1 MAEQHDQSND
11 DCLLCGAIY
20 CGEAGW
26 PLCDTPGCANVCC
39 ASCVATTG
47 LSVGDLFYCPACA
60 GGGESAAA
68 VAGGALTAAT
78 LGLVDLSKMPLS
90 LKALRSVVK
99 NARNDDPKYR
109 RLRLANPKVARAL
122 DVPPAR
128 RCLATLGF
136 VERDEGG
143 ERVLVADAKPDA
155 DVADDVAALLQGLD
169 DDDDGAPPPTAKRD
183 RDDGAATATE
193 ERDRDDGAA
202 TATEERDAKRPAT
215 GAPSEEQKPA

>member
-1 MAEQHDQSND
+1 MADQHDGSND

-99 NARNDDPKYR
+99 NVRNDDPKYR

-169 DDDDGAPPPTAKRD
+169 DDDDGA
-183 RDDGAATATE
+183 
-193 ERDRDDGAA
+193 A

>member
-1 MAEQHDQSND
+1 MAEQHDGSND

-99 NARNDDPKYR
+99 NVRNDDPKYR

-155 DVADDVAALLQGLD
+155 DVVDDVAALLQGLD
-169 DDDDGAPPPTAKRD
+169 DDDEGAPPPTAKRD

-193 ERDRDDGAA
+193 ERD
-202 TATEERDAKRPAT
+202 AKRPAA

>member
-1 MAEQHDQSND
+1 MAEQHDGSND

-39 ASCVATTG
+39 ASCVANTG

-155 DVADDVAALLQGLD
+155 DIADDVAALLQGLD
-169 DDDDGAPPPTAKRD
+169 DDDEGAPPPTAKRD

-193 ERDRDDGAA
+193 ERD
-202 TATEERDAKRPAT
+202 AKRPAA

>member
-155 DVADDVAALLQGLD
+155 DIADDVAALLQGLDD

-193 ERDRDDGAA
+193 ERD
-202 TATEERDAKRPAT
+202 AKRPAT
-215 GAPSEEQKPA
+215 GAPSEPAMDPSEEQKPA

>member
-1 MAEQHDQSND
+1 MAEQHDGSND

-99 NARNDDPKYR
+99 NVRNDDPKYR

-136 VERDEGG
+136 VERHEGG

-155 DVADDVAALLQGLD
+155 DVVDDVAALLQGLD
-169 DDDDGAPPPTAKRD
+169 DDDEGAPPPTAKRD

-193 ERDRDDGAA
+193 ERD
-202 TATEERDAKRPAT
+202 AKRPAA

>member
-1 MAEQHDQSND
+1 MAEQHDGSND

-99 NARNDDPKYR
+99 NVRNDDPKYR

-155 DVADDVAALLQGLD
+155 DIADDVAALLQGLD
-169 DDDDGAPPPTAKRD
+169 DDDEGAPPPTAKRD

-193 ERDRDDGAA
+193 ERD
-202 TATEERDAKRPAT
+202 AKRPAA

>member
-109 RLRLANPKVARAL
+109 RLRLANPKGARAL

-155 DVADDVAALLQGLD
+155 DIADDVGALLQGLD
-169 DDDDGAPPPTAKRD
+169 DDDDDGAPPP
-183 RDDGAATATE
+183 
-193 ERDRDDGAA
+193 
-202 TATEERDAKRPAT
+202 PP
-215 GAPSEEQKPA
+215 PSSPSARVA

>member
-1 MAEQHDQSND
+1 MAEQHDGSND

-99 NARNDDPKYR
+99 NVRNDDPKYR

-136 VERDEGG
+136 VERHEGG

-155 DVADDVAALLQGLD
+155 DIADDVAALLQGLD
-169 DDDDGAPPPTAKRD
+169 DDDEGAPPPTAKRD

-193 ERDRDDGAA
+193 ERD
-202 TATEERDAKRPAT
+202 AKRPAA

>member
-99 NARNDDPKYR
+99 KHIIINAQDRVVTLDEGQKPDE
-109 RLRLANPKVARAL
+109 PKVAH
-122 DVPPAR
+122 
-128 RCLATLGF
+128 G
-136 VERDEGG
+136 
-143 ERVLVADAKPDA
+143 LVAERPF
-155 DVADDVAALLQGLD
+155 
-169 DDDDGAPPPTAKRD
+169 
-183 RDDGAATATE
+183 ATTWGMAGWH
-193 ERDRDDGAA
+193 R
-202 TATEERDAKRPAT
+202 
-215 GAPSEEQKPA
+215 